1 MNWGLPLILMLV
13 LFLFKVPVFISILAS
28 SVLYFLMP
36 GSPTVLVVA
45 QRMLSGMESLPLL
58 AIPFFIM
65 AGVFMNYTGITR
77 RIMRF
82 AELLT
87 GRMPGGLAQ
96 VNILLSTLMGGLSGS
111 SIADA
116 AMQAKMLVPEME
128 KRGMSRAFSAVVT
141 GASSL
146 ITSIIPPGIAM
157 IIYGYT
163 ANVPID
169 QLFLGGF
176 GPGILCC
183 LLMML
188 LTHFIAKKKG
198 YTPVLEKPAKPKEIL
213 VASKDALAA
222 LVLPIVIIGGIR
234 IGVFTAT
241 EAGAIAVAYALLLG
255 FVLYRELK
263 WSDLKI
269 AMTETTATT
278 ASIMLIMASASII
291 AWFLTIERVPQI
303 CTEFIL
309 NHVHGKYAFLIFVN
323 VFLLIVGMFIE
334 GNAAMLI
341 LIPLLQPAA
350 MSFGL
355 NPIHFGIVFIF
366 NMVVGSL
373 TPPLGTVMFTTC
385 AATKTSVLDF
395 MREGLPYYLL
405 LFGCLLVITFVPQV
419 VLFLPNLFS

>member
-1 MNWGLPLILMLV
+1 MNWGIPLILMLV
-13 LFLFKVPVFISILAS
+13 LFLMKVPVFISILAS
-28 SVLYFLMP
+28 SIVYFLMP
-36 GSPTVLVVA
+36 GSQSILVLV
-45 QRMLSGMESLPLL
+45 QRMVSGMESLPLL

-77 RIMRF
+77 RIMQF

-128 KRGMSRAFSAVVT
+128 RRGYSRVFSAVVT

-146 ITSIIPPGIAM
+146 ITSIIPPGIAL

-163 ANVPID
+163 ANVSID
-169 QLFLGGF
+169 KLFLGGF

-183 LLMML
+183 GSMMI
-188 LTHFIAKKKG
+188 LTHFISKKKG
-198 YTPVLEKPAKPKEIL
+198 YAPFLEKPAKPKEVLI
-213 VASKDALAA
+213 ASKDAFAA
-222 LVLPIVIIGGIR
+222 LLLPIVIIGGIR

-241 EAGAIAVAYALLLG
+241 EAGAIAVAYALILG
-255 FVLYRELK
+255 FLLYRELTI
-263 WSDLKI
+263 SDLKV
-269 AMTETTATT
+269 ALTETTVTT
-278 ASIMLIMASASII
+278 ASIMLIMSSASII
-291 AWFLTIERVPQI
+291 AWFLTIERVPQV

-309 NHVHGKYAFLIFVN
+309 QHVHSAPVFLIFVN
-323 VFLLIVGMFIE
+323 IFLLIVGMFIE
-334 GNAAMLI
+334 GNAAMLV
-341 LIPLLQPAA
+341 LIPLLLPAA
-350 MSFGL
+350 NSFEL
-355 NPIHFGIVFIF
+355 DPVHFGIVFIF

-385 AATKTSVLDF
+385 AATKVQVADF
-395 MREGLPYYLL
+395 IREAVPYYLL
-405 LFGCLLVITFVPQV
+405 LCGCLLVITFVPQI

>member
-1 MNWGLPLILMLV
+1 MNWGIPLILMLI

-28 SVLYFLMP
+28 SIIYFLMP
-36 GSPTVLVVA
+36 GSPTMLVVV

-183 LLMML
+183 IIMMIV
-188 LTHFIAKKKG
+188 THFIAKKKG
-198 YTPVLEKPAKPKEIL
+198 YVPVLEKPAKPKEIL
-213 VASKDALAA
+213 VASKDAFAA
-222 LVLPIVIIGGIR
+222 LILPIVIIGGIR

-241 EAGAIAVAYALLLG
+241 EAGSIAVAYALLLG
-255 FVLYRELK
+255 LVLYRELK

-269 AMTETTATT
+269 AMAETTATT

-309 NHVHGKYAFLIFVN
+309 NFVHTKVSFLIFVN
-323 VFLLIVGMFIE
+323 IFLLIVGMFIE
-334 GNAAMLI
+334 GNAAMLV

-355 NPIHFGIVFIF
+355 DPIHFGIVFIF

-385 AATKTSVLDF
+385 AATKVSVMDF
-395 MREGLPYYLL
+395 MKEGIPYYIM
-405 LFGCLLVITFVPQV
+405 LFACLLAITFCPQI